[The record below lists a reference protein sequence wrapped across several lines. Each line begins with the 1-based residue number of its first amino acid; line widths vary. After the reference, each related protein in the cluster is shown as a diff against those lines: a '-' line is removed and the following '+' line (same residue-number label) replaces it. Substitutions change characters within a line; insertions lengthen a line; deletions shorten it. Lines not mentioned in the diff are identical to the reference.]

1 MEQAPGAKRDITK
14 VKQDIRL
21 LENKIDQVLEYLQKA
36 AGISSSCVEK
46 HLEKRSNKL
55 FLFYTNY
62 AISYFRGEIEMVQ
75 LDGKVA
81 IVTGGAK
88 GIGKSITEALAK
100 QGVKVVI
107 NYNSSATAA
116 DELVNALAEQ
126 GSEAY
131 ACQADVSKLED
142 AKRLVEETVQRY
154 GRVDFLVNNAGITR
168 DRSFKKLSREDWNQ
182 VIDVNLSSVYNTV
195 SAALPYIA
203 ESDNGRIINISSII
217 GQTGGFGQTNYSA
230 AKAGMIG
237 FTKSLALELARTN
250 VTVNAICPGFIETD
264 MVAEIPQNVLDQ
276 IVAKN
281 PEKNA

>member
-1 MEQAPGAKRDITK
+1 
-14 VKQDIRL
+14 
-21 LENKIDQVLEYLQKA
+21 
-36 AGISSSCVEK
+36 
-46 HLEKRSNKL
+46 
-55 FLFYTNY
+55 
-62 AISYFRGEIEMVQ
+62 MVQ

-168 DRSFKKLSREDWNQ
+168 DRTFKKLSREDWDQ

-203 ESDNGRIINISSII
+203 ESDNGRIVNISSII
-217 GQTGGFGQTNYSA
+217 GQAGGFGQTNYSA

-264 MVAEIPQNVLDQ
+264 MVADIPQNVLDQ
-276 IVAKN
+276 IVAKIPKKRLGSAEEIAN
-281 PEKNA
+281 GVLYLCRDGAYVTGQQLNINGGLYM